1 MDSVRH
7 PRLVGWLVGGR
18 PPWYALPQ
26 RSVFVAKGNA
36 TSRWR
41 RIGGPHTVVVPAPV
55 FEGREEKEERDVGG
69 F

>member
-1 MDSVRH
+1 MHFHSAACSSQR
-7 PRLVGWLVGGR
+7 GMR
-18 PPWYALPQ
+18 PLA
-26 RSVFVAKGNA
+26 
-36 TSRWR
+36 SRWR